1 MVKERLAAITIVGG
15 TDAPGIQ
22 IVSDGHGGWVL
33 KRVPGW
39 NPEAMAELA
48 HGLEVISAG
57 SRLKTSGLA
66 EQVINSVSG
75 LVEQQLGEHV
85 GGAANVVVLR
95 A

>member
-1 MVKERLAAITIVGG
+1 MISERLVAITIVGG
-15 TDAPGIQ
+15 TDAPGLQ
-22 IVSDGHGGWVL
+22 IVPDGHGGWKI

-48 HGLEVISAG
+48 NGLEVITAG
-57 SRLKTSGLA
+57 SRLKTAGLA
-66 EQVINSVSG
+66 EQVIASVGG
-75 LVEQQLGEHV
+75 LVEKQLGEHV